1 MGNNL
6 LILYKVGVSCVIFL
20 RTRTGRQALRTR
32 IRYFRKAR
40 GLTQT
45 ELAESLGTTA
55 ATVSRLETADMTLST
70 GWLERIAQALDVGV
84 TDLISAGR
92 ENLLC
97 LAELRVGG
105 LVVHLPEAL
114 PLAPALAEGTRDP
127 VALRVA
133 EEIGPYAAG
142 DILIVDMV
150 PVGDAHALL
159 GRDCLIANAENTRLF
174 GRLASL
180 EGRECLVVPPEA
192 GAAALKLLEVERV
205 APVVALIRRFPPV
218 SRPRSGR

>member
-1 MGNNL
+1 
-6 LILYKVGVSCVIFL
+6 
-20 RTRTGRQALRTR
+20 
-32 IRYFRKAR
+32 
-40 GLTQT
+40 
-45 ELAESLGTTA
+45 
-55 ATVSRLETADMTLST
+55 MTLST

-84 TDLISAGR
+84 TDLIGAGR
-92 ENLLC
+92 ESLVC
-97 LAELRVGG
+97 RAELRPGG
-105 LVVHLPEAL
+105 LVIPLPEAI
-114 PLAPALAEGTRDP
+114 PLAPALAEGARDP

-142 DILIVDMV
+142 DMLIVDMV
-150 PVGDAHALL
+150 LVGDASALL
-159 GRDCLIANAENTRLF
+159 GRDCLISNAENRHLF

-192 GAAALKLLEVERV
+192 GAAALKLSEVEKV